1 MSDSLTALRHEL
13 PALALT
19 VGFAKPTER
28 SMLADYLLFWLE
40 LRRALLA
47 SESMLAAT
55 RIAWWRDALEQ
66 KRGEAPL
73 AQRLIAKSECA
84 ALASALATL
93 IESIIQ
99 PEIEPPEIKPNT
111 TIHTIIGE
119 RLGDIID
126 KPTATLVPVL
136 VRLDNA
142 LLGNKTFGKET
153 LEKETPPSKIGHP
166 VPDLINWCCDK
177 PSRLAYPDRH
187 PMLALAML
195 AKSITL

>member
-19 VGFAKPTER
+19 LGFAKPIER

-99 PEIEPPEIKPNT
+99 PEIEPNT

-153 LEKETPPSKIGHP
+153 LGKETPPSKIGHP

>member
-99 PEIEPPEIKPNT
+99 PEIEPNT

-142 LLGNKTFGKET
+142 LLGKETLGNKTFGKET
-153 LEKETPPSKIGHP
+153 LEKETLPSKIGHP

>member
-19 VGFAKPTER
+19 LGFAKPTER

-99 PEIEPPEIKPNT
+99 PEIKPNT

-126 KPTATLVPVL
+126 KPTATLVPIL
-136 VRLDNA
+136 VRLDSA

-153 LEKETPPSKIGHP
+153 LEKDTPPSKIGHP